1 MKKIEAGP
9 TSGRLQF
16 TANTAVEPITI
27 VTMVQKNPA
36 IFRLQNNDQLS
47 FTMPMDSPEERF
59 VQVNEILQQLL
70 SATAA

>member
-1 MKKIEAGP
+1 M
-9 TSGRLQF
+9 
-16 TANTAVEPITI
+16 TI
-27 VTMVQKNPA
+27 VTMVQSQPS